1 MSQAI
6 GVFDSG
12 IGGLTVV
19 REITGLLPEEQ
30 IIYFGDTARVPY
42 GSKSRETI
50 SSFAFE
56 SVRFLLSRHVK
67 MIVIA
72 CNTASAVAL
81 EALQQAFQIPIL
93 GVLEPGAAAAV
104 ATGARRVGVIGTE
117 ATIRSGAYERAIRGL
132 DPNVEVVGR
141 SCPLFVPLA
150 EENWLDRPATRLI
163 AEEYLDPLREA
174 EIGALVLGCTHY
186 PLLKPVISETIG
198 EGVTLVDSAVETAR
212 AVQAALD
219 SFKLR
224 AAGGA
229 PSPHRFYLSDIPPR
243 FGEIGERFLGQPI
256 DHLMKLSIEK

>member
-1 MSQAI
+1 MNQAI

-19 REITGLLPEEQ
+19 REIIGLLPEEQ

-72 CNTASAVAL
+72 CNTASAVSL

-117 ATIRSGAYERAIRGL
+117 ATIRSGAYERAIRRL

-150 EENWLDRPATRLI
+150 EENWLERPATRLI

-186 PLLKPVISETIG
+186 PLLKAIISRTIG
-198 EGVTLVDSAVETAR
+198 EEVILVDSAVETAR
-212 AVQAALD
+212 TVEAALD
-219 SFKLR
+219 SFNLR
-224 AAGGA
+224 AAAGA

-243 FGEIGERFLGQPI
+243 FGEIGARFLGQPI
-256 DHLMKLSIEK
+256 DHLMKLSIDA